1 MDQIEFYYYAGSD
14 VLGPAS
20 LVDISKFAQNEGA
33 STEHVFVVPVG
44 EEEWQ
49 TLTLALAS
57 ANQAGENDS
66 FNELPKADDQ
76 GSQAKRHLVEYS
88 GQIHGPFDDREFN
101 ALLDSFPEASN
112 ARRVGMAQW
121 QPLRQYGELSNC
133 ETHQEASQVE
143 IPLKSNL
150 DKKDKPAPPLKILQL
165 RDSSL
170 KKLSEIATNPYVV
183 GAKDRATVS
192 TNLAKLFASRIIKS
206 DFTLVRATEEERK
219 ALAASG
225 DKMDSA
231 LAQDYAAWRRAVM
244 GIALGLFGVTT
255 LLDLP
260 NLWEAVTS
268 RAPILFKG
276 WRLAL
281 YGTQV
286 AAIGLLFLSVLSW
299 TSLKTSRQLGR
310 FAWCIQFFGP
320 MALLL
325 VPLRTLGVASD
336 VATFIGVSFTFLMM
350 AKVFGMF
357 SGLVRSA
364 LTLKTLLPQGRF
376 TAWVVGAVAPFS
388 GLFFGLAAVLAVQT
402 GQTSLAYG
410 FMAFTFA
417 AIAPLVRASDLARP
431 CIESEA
437 AAMVA
442 KARSIQGKAIAVGLV
457 FVSWHVIK
465 VMKVELGLNDAVH
478 FVSGFLAN
486 LLLVTLAAADLII
499 ELTKKSYAQSRESE
513 GTDLAIELEQRLNAL
528 L

>member
-1 MDQIEFYYYAGSD
+1 MDQAEFYYYAGRD
-14 VLGPAS
+14 VLGPAP
-20 LVDISKFAQNEGA
+20 LLDISKFAQTEGV

-57 ANQAGENDS
+57 ANQTDESAA
-66 FNELPKADDQ
+66 FRELPRADDQ
-76 GSQAKRHLVEYS
+76 IPLVKQHLVQHS
-88 GQIHGPFDDREFN
+88 GQIHGPFDDTEFN
-101 ALLDSFPEASN
+101 ELLDSFPEDSN
-112 ARRVGMAQW
+112 ARRVGMADW
-121 QPLRQYGELSNC
+121 QPLRQY
-133 ETHQEASQVE
+133 ASLTSSESQQANSQKA
-143 IPLKSNL
+143 IPLKTEIE
-150 DKKDKPAPPLKILQL
+150 KRVKPAPPLKILQL
-165 RDSSL
+165 RDSGL

-183 GAKDRATVS
+183 DAKDRATVS
-192 TNLAKLFASRIIKS
+192 ANLAKLFASRIIKS

-219 ALAASG
+219 TLSASG
-225 DKMDSA
+225 DKMESA

-255 LLDLP
+255 MLDVP
-260 NLWEAVTS
+260 DLWEALTS
-268 RAPILFKG
+268 KAPILFKG

-281 YGTQV
+281 FGTQV

-299 TSLKTSRQLGR
+299 TSLRTSRQLGR
-310 FAWCIQFFGP
+310 LAWCIQFFGP

-325 VPLRTLGVASD
+325 VPLRTLGVAAD
-336 VATFIGVSFTFLMM
+336 LATFIGISFTFLMM

-402 GQTSLAYG
+402 AQTSLAYG

-417 AIAPLVRASDLARP
+417 AIAPLTRASDLARP
-431 CIESEA
+431 CSESEA
-437 AAMVA
+437 ATMVA

-513 GTDLAIELEQRLNAL
+513 GTAVTIELEQRLNAL
-528 L
+528 R